1 MKIGDLVK
9 YDKSLN
15 GLHNC
20 MGIIVGCNGGAVD
33 VLWLD
38 EHALPSGRPSH
49 PEKSAELPEFLE
61 VVSENGN

>member
-1 MKIGDLVK
+1 MQIGDLVK
-9 YDKSLN
+9 YDKSLT

-20 MGIIVGCNGGAVD
+20 MGIIVGFNGMGVD

-49 PEKSAELPEFLE
+49 PEKSTELPEFLE
-61 VVSENGN
+61 GVSEGR

>member
-9 YDKSLN
+9 YDKSLS

-38 EHALPSGRPSH
+38 QHALPSGRPRYLV
-49 PEKSAELPEFLE
+49 EKSTELPEFLE
-61 VVSENGN
+61 VISTT